1 MKLVMVFAV
10 SCAALLAPHAHA
22 TSPSSAASQ
31 VSASQRCAGWMWGSR
46 STPAL
51 KLQQARSASTARAP
65 PPVNKR
71 SSNADI
77 KACFVRASGIGI
89 IAVLVAGITGSGLL
103 PVGQS
108 GFSMSY
114 ALSAVPACDE
124 MNVGQ
129 SVLSLYVI
137 MANILSVYMGPR
149 AGQLG

>member
-1 MKLVMVFAV
+1 M
-10 SCAALLAPHAHA
+10 
-22 TSPSSAASQ
+22 
-31 VSASQRCAGWMWGSR
+31 
-46 STPAL
+46 
-51 KLQQARSASTARAP
+51 ARAP

-77 KACFVRASGIGI
+77 KACFVRASGSGI

-129 SVLSLYVI
+129 SVLSHVI
-137 MANILSVYMGPR
+137 MANILSVYMGPL
-149 AGQLG
+149 AGHLG

>member
-1 MKLVMVFAV
+1 MVVAV

-31 VSASQRCAGWMWGSR
+31 VSASQQCAGWMWSSR
-46 STPAL
+46 STLYPAL

-77 KACFVRASGIGI
+77 KACFVRASGSGI

-129 SVLSLYVI
+129 SFLSLYVI

>member
-1 MKLVMVFAV
+1 M
-10 SCAALLAPHAHA
+10 
-22 TSPSSAASQ
+22 
-31 VSASQRCAGWMWGSR
+31 
-46 STPAL
+46 
-51 KLQQARSASTARAP
+51 
-65 PPVNKR
+65 
-71 SSNADI
+71 
-77 KACFVRASGIGI
+77 RASGSGI